1 MKIVLLRPNMG
12 DYRATDAMPPLAMAI
27 LAARAAH
34 HEVIFYDDRVEKIPT
49 SIAADLIAIS
59 IETFTARRSY
69 QLADHYR
76 KQGIPIVVGG
86 YHPSFLPQE
95 ALQHADSVIIGD
107 AEGSWEQ
114 LLNDLAKN
122 NLQPIYY
129 ANHKLPLDNY
139 LIDRRIFQGK
149 KYAPVELIQYTR
161 GCRFACDF
169 CSIHSFYQQQ
179 IRARPLDQLKAEL
192 LSLPANRF
200 FIFVDDNL
208 FASRVILESL
218 LNMLT
223 PLKKRWGCQ
232 ISIDVASDE
241 TLLDKLALA
250 GCRFVLIGF
259 ESLNPKNLKQMAKPW
274 NKVAGSYDSV
284 VKSLHDRGINI
295 YGTFVFGY
303 DEDTEQTIQ
312 QSLEFALSNKLEIA
326 NFNPLTPTPGSGLY
340 KRLAKEQRLLSAN
353 WWIDPY
359 YRYGDPIFQPKKIA
373 AERLTEL
380 CFKAK
385 QKFYSYP
392 SIASRIFSIEKKTKW
407 LDKGV
412 TLLANIISHREIIK
426 KQGQTLGSTR

>member
-27 LAARAAH
+27 IAARAAH

-241 TLLDKLALA
+241 KLLDKLALA

-312 QSLEFALSNKLEIA
+312 QSLDKEWLLSNKCNGNTQSI
-326 NFNPLTPTPGSGLY
+326 
-340 KRLAKEQRLLSAN
+340 RL
-353 WWIDPY
+353 
-359 YRYGDPIFQPKKIA
+359 
-373 AERLTEL
+373 
-380 CFKAK
+380 C
-385 QKFYSYP
+385 
-392 SIASRIFSIEKKTKW
+392 
-407 LDKGV
+407 
-412 TLLANIISHREIIK
+412 
-426 KQGQTLGSTR
+426 